1 MKICASTYSFGSYRS
16 RGIDF
21 MIEKAA
27 ELGFDGIE
35 IVEGTFEGSD
45 NAAAAAEVKKKCE
58 EKGLSVASL
67 CTGADLLYDDPEE
80 QKKRLCALADVTAA
94 YGASVMRHDVCYGFR
109 GEKTHR
115 SYDDAIVRIAPVC
128 RAVSEYA
135 ASAGVV
141 TCTENH
147 GFFSQDSVRVE
158 KLINAVG
165 CDNFGAL
172 VDIGNF
178 MCADE
183 DPNFAVGVMAGY
195 ARHVHAKDFY
205 LKSGNEVDP
214 GAGWFRTRAGNY
226 LKGTVI
232 GHGDARAAQSLGLL
246 KRSGYDGWI
255 SVEFE
260 GMEDNLTGLKLGRD
274 NVERFWRMF

>member
-1 MKICASTYSFGSYRS
+1 MKICASTYSFGRYRDK
-16 RGIDF
+16 GIDF

-45 NAAAAAEVKKKCE
+45 DVKVAEDVRRKCE
-58 EKGLSVASL
+58 EKGLAVASL
-67 CTGADLLYDDPEE
+67 CTGADLLYGSPDA
-80 QKKRLCALADVTAA
+80 QAKRLCALADTTAA
-94 YGASVMRHDVCYGFR
+94 YGARVMRHDVCYGFR

-115 SYDDAIVRIAPVC
+115 SYADAVEKIAPVC
-128 RAVSEYA
+128 LEVTKYA
-135 ASAGVV
+135 ESVGVV

-147 GFFSQDSVRVE
+147 GFFSQDSARVE
-158 KLINAVG
+158 LLINAVG
-165 CDNFGAL
+165 HDNFGAL

-205 LKSGNEVDP
+205 LKSGSEIDP
-214 GAGWFRTRAGNY
+214 GEGWFRTRAGNY
-226 LKGTVI
+226 LKGPII
-232 GHGDARAAQSLGLL
+232 GHGDAHAAQSLGIL
-246 KRSGYDGWI
+246 KRAGYDGWI

-274 NVERFWRMF
+274 NIGRFWGTF

>member
-1 MKICASTYSFGSYRS
+1 MKICASTYSFGKYREN
-16 RGIDF
+16 GIDY
-21 MIEKAA
+21 MIEKSA

-35 IVEGTFEGSD
+35 IVEGTFEGSGD
-45 NAAAAAEVKKKCE
+45 ASVAGSVRKKCE
-58 EKGLSVASL
+58 ERGLSVASF
-67 CTGADLLYDDPEE
+67 CTGADLLYGDRKE
-80 QKKRLCALADVTAA
+80 QTERLCSLAFVTAS
-94 YGASVMRHDVCYGFR
+94 YGASVMRHDVCYGYR
-109 GEKTHR
+109 EEKTHR
-115 SYDDAIVRIAPVC
+115 SYDDALEKIVPVC
-128 RAVSEYA
+128 YEVTRYA
-135 ASAGVV
+135 ESVGVI

-147 GFFSQDSVRVE
+147 GFFSQDSSRVE

-165 CDNFGAL
+165 HGNFGAL

-205 LKSGNEVDP
+205 RRSGNETDP

-226 LKGTVI
+226 LKGTIV
-232 GHGDARAAQSLGLL
+232 GHGDAHAAQSLGIL

-260 GMEDNLTGLKLGRD
+260 GMEDNLTGLKLGLE
-274 NVERFWRMF
+274 NVRRFWGMF

>member
-1 MKICASTYSFGSYRS
+1 MKICASTYSFGSYRDK
-16 RGIDF
+16 GIDF

-35 IVEGTFEGSD
+35 IVEGTFDDSGD
-45 NAAAAAEVKKKCE
+45 VNAAEEVRKKCE
-58 EKGLSVASL
+58 AKGLSVASL
-67 CTGADLLYDDPEE
+67 CTGADLLYGDPDE
-80 QKKRLCALADVTAA
+80 QIKRLCALADVTAA

-115 SYDDAIVRIAPVC
+115 SYDDAVRKIAPVC
-128 RAVSEYA
+128 LAVTKYA
-135 ASAGVV
+135 QSAGVV

-147 GFFSQDSVRVE
+147 GFFSQDSERVE

-165 CDNFGAL
+165 HDNFGAL

-205 LKSGNEVDP
+205 LKSGCELDP

-232 GHGDARAAQSLGLL
+232 GHGDARAAQSLGIL

-260 GMEDNLTGLKLGRD
+260 GMEDNLTGLKLGRE
-274 NVERFWRMF
+274 NVMRFWGMF

>member
-1 MKICASTYSFGSYRS
+1 MKICASTYSFGPYRS

-35 IVEGTFEGSD
+35 IVEGTFEGSAD
-45 NAAAAAEVKKKCE
+45 IKTALEVKKKCE

-67 CTGADLLYDDPEE
+67 CTGADLLYGDPEE
-80 QKKRLCALADVTAA
+80 QTKRLCGLADVTAA
-94 YGASVMRHDVCYGFR
+94 YGAAVMRHDVCYGFR
-109 GEKTHR
+109 AEKTHR
-115 SYDDAIVRIAPVC
+115 SYDDAIAVIAPVC
-128 RAVSEYA
+128 LEVTKYA
-135 ASAGVV
+135 EGAGVV

-147 GFFSQDSVRVE
+147 GFFSQDSARVE

-165 CDNFGAL
+165 HDNFGAL
-172 VDIGNF
+172 VDTGNF

-205 LKSGNEVDP
+205 LKSGEELDP
-214 GAGWFRTRAGNY
+214 GAGWFRSRAGNY
-226 LKGTVI
+226 LKGTII
-232 GHGDARAAQSLGLL
+232 GHGDAHAAQSLGIL

-260 GMEDNLTGLKLGRD
+260 GMEDNLTGLKLGRE
-274 NVERFWRMF
+274 NVERFWGIF

>member
-1 MKICASTYSFGSYRS
+1 MKICASTYSFGHYREK
-16 RGIDF
+16 GIDF

-35 IVEGTFEGSD
+35 IVEGTFDGSGD
-45 NAAAAAEVKKKCE
+45 VKVAENVKKKCE
-58 EKGLSVASL
+58 AKGLSVASL
-67 CTGADLLYDDPEE
+67 CTGADLLYGDPKE
-80 QKKRLCALADVTAA
+80 QAKRLYALADVTAA
-94 YGASVMRHDVCYGFR
+94 YGAPVMRHDVCYGFR
-109 GEKTHR
+109 AEKTHR
-115 SYDDAIVRIAPVC
+115 SYADAVVKIAPVC
-128 RAVSEYA
+128 LEVTKYA
-135 ASAGVV
+135 QSAGVV

-147 GFFSQDSVRVE
+147 GFFSQDSSRVE
-158 KLINAVG
+158 QLINAVG
-165 CDNFGAL
+165 HDNFGAL

-183 DPNFAVGVMAGY
+183 DPNFATGVMSGY

-205 LKSGNEVDP
+205 LKSGNEIDP

-226 LKGTVI
+226 LKGTII
-232 GHGDARAAQSLGLL
+232 GHGDARAAQSLGIL

-260 GMEDNLTGLKLGRD
+260 GMEDNLTGLKLGRE
-274 NVERFWRMF
+274 NVERFWGMF

>member
-1 MKICASTYSFGSYRS
+1 MKICASTYSFGGYRD

-35 IVEGTFEGSD
+35 IVEGTFEGSCD
-45 NAAAAAEVKKKCE
+45 ASAAAGVAKKCA
-58 EKGLSVASL
+58 EKGLAVASF
-67 CTGADLLYDDPEE
+67 CAGADLLYGDAAE
-80 QKKRLCALADVTAA
+80 QTKRLCALADVTSA
-94 YGASVMRHDVCYGFR
+94 YGAHVMRHDVCYGFR
-109 GEKTHR
+109 REKTHR
-115 SYDDAIVRIAPVC
+115 SYDDAIEKIAPVC
-128 RAVSEYA
+128 RETAAYA
-135 ASAGVV
+135 QSVGVAA
-141 TCTENH
+141 CTENH
-147 GFFSQDSVRVE
+147 GFFSQDSARVE

-165 CDNFGAL
+165 HENFGAL

-183 DPNFAVGVMAGY
+183 DPNFAVGVLAGY

-205 LKSGNEVDP
+205 LKSGNEIDP

-226 LKGTVI
+226 LKGTII
-232 GHGDARAAQSLGLL
+232 GHGDARAAQSLGIL

-260 GMEDNLTGLKLGRD
+260 GMEDNVTGLQLGLE
-274 NVERFWRMF
+274 NVRRFWRMF

>member
-1 MKICASTYSFGSYRS
+1 MKICASTYSYGRYGKN
-16 RGIDF
+16 GIDF
-21 MIEKAA
+21 MIDKAA

-35 IVEGTFEGSD
+35 IVEGTFEGSAD
-45 NAAAAAEVKKKCE
+45 IKTAEAIRAKCE
-58 EKGLSVASL
+58 EKGLAVASL
-67 CTGADLLYDDPEE
+67 CTGADLLYGDPAE
-80 QKKRLCALADVTAA
+80 QTKRLCALSDATAA
-94 YGASVMRHDVCYGFR
+94 YGAYVMRHDVCYGFR

-115 SYDDAIVRIAPVC
+115 SYDDAIEKIAPVC
-128 RAVSEYA
+128 RAVTEYA
-135 ASAGVV
+135 QSIGIV

-147 GFFSQDSVRVE
+147 GFFSQDSARVE

-165 CDNFGAL
+165 HDNFGAL

-183 DPNFAVGVMAGY
+183 DPNFAVGVMSGY

-205 LKSGNEVDP
+205 LKSGCEIDP
-214 GAGWFRTRAGNY
+214 GTGWFRSRAGNY
-226 LKGTVI
+226 LKGTII
-232 GHGDARAAQSLGLL
+232 GHGDAHAAQSLGIL

-260 GMEDNLTGLKLGRD
+260 GMEDNLTGLKLGLE
-274 NVERFWRMF
+274 NVKRFWGMF

>member
-1 MKICASTYSFGSYRS
+1 MKICASTYSFGHYRAK
-16 RGIDF
+16 GIDF

-35 IVEGTFEGSD
+35 IVEGTFDGSAD
-45 NAAAAAEVKKKCE
+45 VKVAEEVRKKCE

-67 CTGADLLYDDPEE
+67 CTGADLLYGEPAE
-80 QKKRLCALADVTAA
+80 QTKRLCALADVTAA
-94 YGASVMRHDVCYGFR
+94 YGAPVMRHDVCYGFR

-115 SYDDAIVRIAPVC
+115 SYSDAVKKLAPVC
-128 RAVSEYA
+128 LDVTKYA
-135 ASAGVV
+135 ESVGVV

-147 GFFSQDSVRVE
+147 GFFSQDSARVE
-158 KLINAVG
+158 QLINAVG
-165 CDNFGAL
+165 HDNFGAL

-205 LKSGNEVDP
+205 LKSGSETDP

-232 GHGDARAAQSLGLL
+232 GHGDARAAQSLGIL

-260 GMEDNLTGLKLGRD
+260 GMEDNLTGLKLGAE
-274 NVERFWRMF
+274 NTARFWGMF

>member
-1 MKICASTYSFGSYRS
+1 MKICASTYSFGGYRS
-16 RGIDF
+16 RGIGF

-27 ELGFDGIE
+27 GLGFDGIE
-35 IVEGTFEGSD
+35 IVEGTFDGSD
-45 NAAAAAEVKKKCE
+45 DVKVAEQVRRECE
-58 EKGLSVASL
+58 SKGLAVASL
-67 CTGADLLYDDPEE
+67 CTGADLLYGDPAE
-80 QKKRLCALADVTAA
+80 QARRLCALSDVTAA
-94 YGASVMRHDVCYGFR
+94 YGAQVMRHDVCYGFR

-115 SYDDAIVRIAPVC
+115 SYDDAIKKIAPVC
-128 RAVSEYA
+128 LEVTKYA
-135 ASAGVV
+135 QSAGVV

-147 GFFSQDSVRVE
+147 GFFSQDSSRVE
-158 KLINAVG
+158 RLINAVG
-165 CDNFGAL
+165 HDNFGAL

-205 LKSGNEVDP
+205 LKSGNEIDP

-226 LKGTVI
+226 LKGTII
-232 GHGDARAAQSLGLL
+232 GHGDARAAQSLGIL

-260 GMEDNLTGLKLGRD
+260 GMEDNLSGLDLGRK
-274 NVERFWRMF
+274 NVEKFWGMF

>member
-45 NAAAAAEVKKKCE
+45 NAAVAAEVKKKCE

-67 CTGADLLYDDPEE
+67 CTGADLLYGDPEE
-80 QKKRLCALADVTAA
+80 QTKRLCALADVTAA
-94 YGASVMRHDVCYGFR
+94 YGASVMRHAVCYGFR

-128 RAVSEYA
+128 RAVAEYA

-147 GFFSQDSVRVE
+147 GFFSQDSARVE

-165 CDNFGAL
+165 HENFGAL

-205 LKSGNEVDP
+205 LKSGSVIDP
-214 GAGWFRTRAGNY
+214 GAGSFRTRAGNY
-226 LKGTVI
+226 LKGTII
-232 GHGDARAAQSLGLL
+232 GHGDARAAQSLGIL

-274 NVERFWRMF
+274 NVERFWRTF